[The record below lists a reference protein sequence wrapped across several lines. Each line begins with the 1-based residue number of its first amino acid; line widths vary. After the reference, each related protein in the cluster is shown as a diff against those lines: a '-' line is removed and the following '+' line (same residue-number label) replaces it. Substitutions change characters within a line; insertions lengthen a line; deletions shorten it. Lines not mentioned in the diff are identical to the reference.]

1 MTGPK
6 ELTRNK
12 PNTEL
17 QERKCQSE
25 IDGYQIIKK
34 SRVNTAHKS
43 DYKNSNMKVD
53 YRSFNDKNLIE
64 QINFDI
70 VKVFVCYEAPEGK
83 FDIAMA
89 DNKQLAEALEKVK
102 RSFSSLEVALD
113 KAEDEVMKGTT
124 KQIKR
129 GRN

>member
-1 MTGPK
+1 
-6 ELTRNK
+6 
-12 PNTEL
+12 
-17 QERKCQSE
+17 
-25 IDGYQIIKK
+25 
-34 SRVNTAHKS
+34 
-43 DYKNSNMKVD
+43 MKVD

-70 VKVFVCYEAPEGK
+70 VKVFVCYKALEGK

-113 KAEDEVMKGTT
+113 KAED
-124 KQIKR
+124 
-129 GRN
+129 